1 MTKGEN
7 INVTIY
13 DVTKDKNIVYSID
26 ECIIQILAFEI
37 QEDFH
42 IEVLKTHAIMI
53 RTYIMRK
60 MRLFDGK
67 GCEKHPKS
75 DICNNPNHCIGLLPL
90 EDIQR
95 DKKKELVQAVEDTK
109 NKIITFQGK
118 IIFPYY
124 HDTCGGSTENS
135 ERVLGNTIQY
145 ARRVLCDHCKST
157 SPHWQSSVEFTLEE
171 LEKKLNVHFTK
182 PSSLEGPDMDKIL
195 YRAERDNEGRI
206 IQVKIG
212 DKLIKGKD
220 FQRILGLNSTRF
232 GWQPT
237 GIKFFVQGK
246 GDGIGLCQYGAQG
259 LALEDKNAEEILKYY
274 FTGVKIE
281 NIPQWSINIPLE
293 GKIILIDAGHGGKEL
308 GIKKN
313 NIIEKDMNLKICL
326 ILEKLLEKAGAK
338 TVLTRY
344 CDEYLSLED
353 RLYLSNHLQPHFM
366 LSIHGNDS
374 PTMSN
379 VTQIYVYPGD
389 REAQELGK
397 FIIKELK
404 YSGIKCRNVIETELF
419 LTRESKKSTL
429 VLDIGYF
436 NLENEYAIIKI
447 ATAIYKGLLN
457 YWGIED

>member
-13 DVTKDKNIVYSID
+13 DVTKDKNIIYTID
-26 ECIIQILAFEI
+26 DCIVQILAFEI
-37 QEDFH
+37 QENFH
-42 IEVLKTHAIMI
+42 IEVLRTFAIMI

-67 GCEKHPKS
+67 GCKKHPKA
-75 DICNNPNHCIGLLPL
+75 DICNEPYHCIGLLPL
-90 EDIQR
+90 EEIQE
-95 DKKKELVQAVEDTK
+95 DKRKQLTQAVEDTE

-171 LEKKLNVHFTK
+171 LEEKLNVRFSK
-182 PSSLEGPDMDKIL
+182 PSSIEGPDMDKIL
-195 YRAERDNEGRI
+195 YMAERDKEGRI
-206 IQVKIG
+206 IQIKIG

-220 FQRILGLNSTRF
+220 FQRKLGLYSTRF

-259 LALEDKNAEEILKYY
+259 LALEGKNAEEIIKYY

-313 NIIEKDMNLKICL
+313 NIIEKDMNLKIS
-326 ILEKLLEKAGAK
+326 LELGDLLKKAGAK
-338 TVLTRY
+338 AILTR
-344 CDEYLSLED
+344 DSDIYLSLED
-353 RLYLSNHLQPHFM
+353 RLHLSNQLQPHFM

-389 REAQELGK
+389 IEARDLGE

-404 YSGIKCRNVIETELF
+404 YSGIKCKDVIETELC

-436 NLENEYAIIKI
+436 NLENNNAINKI